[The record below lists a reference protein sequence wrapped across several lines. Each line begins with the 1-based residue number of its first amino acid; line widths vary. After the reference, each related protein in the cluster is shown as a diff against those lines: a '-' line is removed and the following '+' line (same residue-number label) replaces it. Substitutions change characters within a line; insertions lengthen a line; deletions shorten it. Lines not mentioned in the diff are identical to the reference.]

1 MDIAVIGSNMVDLIT
16 YTNQMPKEGE
26 TLEAPAFK
34 IGCGGKGAN
43 QAVAAAKL
51 NSKVLMLTKVGDD
64 IFADNT
70 IRNLESWGINTTYV
84 EKVPCT
90 SSGVAPIFVNANSSN
105 SILII
110 KGANKFLSPED
121 IDRAAEDLK
130 KCKLIV
136 LQLEVQLETVY
147 HAIEFGKKNGIEV
160 LLNPAP
166 ALRELDMS
174 YACKCDFFIP
184 NETEL
189 EILTGMSVDTYDHI
203 RLAARSLVDKG
214 LNNIIVTMSEKGAL
228 WMTRDQ
234 EVHVPAFKVNAVDT
248 SGAGD
253 AFIGCFSHYYV
264 QSGDVEAALKKAAL
278 FAAFSVT
285 GKGTQS
291 SYPSIEQ
298 FKSVFSL
305 SNFASALVQ
314 SAFYGGYF
322 LIAIP
327 ASLVIKKT
335 SYKVAILIGLTLY
348 IGGCTLFFP
357 ASHMATYTMF
367 LAAIF
372 AIAIGLSFL
381 ETAANT
387 YSSMIGPKAYAT
399 LRLNISQTFYPIGAA
414 SGILLGKYLVFSEGE
429 SLEKQ
434 MSGMNAGQIHNF
446 KVLMLENTLEPYK
459 YMIMILV
466 VVMVLFLLTRFPT
479 CKVAQTSHHKRPS
492 AMDTLRYLARNPRFR
507 RGIVAQFL
515 YVGMQVAVWSFTIRL
530 ALELGDINER
540 DASNFMVYSFACFF
554 IGKFIANILMTRF
567 NPEKVLIL
575 YSVIGALFL
584 AYVALAPSFSAVY
597 VAVLV
602 SVLFGPCWATI
613 YAGTLDTVDNEH
625 TEMAGAVI
633 VMAIVGAAVVP
644 AIQGYIADMF
654 HSLQLSFL
662 VSMLCFVYVGVYF
675 WRESKV
681 RTALAEVTAS

>member
-1 MDIAVIGSNMVDLIT
+1 MNDKNIIQMPDGYLNKTPLFQFILLSCLFPLWGCAAALNDILIT
-16 YTNQMPKEGE
+16 
-26 TLEAPAFK
+26 
-34 IGCGGKGAN
+34 
-43 QAVAAAKL
+43 
-51 NSKVLMLTKVGDD
+51 
-64 IFADNT
+64 
-70 IRNLESWGINTTYV
+70 
-84 EKVPCT
+84 
-90 SSGVAPIFVNANSSN
+90 
-105 SILII
+105 
-110 KGANKFLSPED
+110 
-121 IDRAAEDLK
+121 
-130 KCKLIV
+130 
-136 LQLEVQLETVY
+136 
-147 HAIEFGKKNGIEV
+147 
-160 LLNPAP
+160 
-166 ALRELDMS
+166 
-174 YACKCDFFIP
+174 
-184 NETEL
+184 
-189 EILTGMSVDTYDHI
+189 
-203 RLAARSLVDKG
+203 
-214 LNNIIVTMSEKGAL
+214 
-228 WMTRDQ
+228 
-234 EVHVPAFKVNAVDT
+234 
-248 SGAGD
+248 
-253 AFIGCFSHYYV
+253 
-264 QSGDVEAALKKAAL
+264 
-278 FAAFSVT
+278 
-285 GKGTQS
+285 
-291 SYPSIEQ
+291 Q

-434 MSGMNAGQIHNF
+434 MSGMNAEQIHNF

-492 AMDTLRYLARNPRFR
+492 AMDTLRYLAKNSRFR

-602 SVLFGPCWATI
+602 SVLFGPCWRRSMQEHWIQLITNIQKWQEQSLLWLLLAQRWFRQFRGILQICSTHYSFHSWFLCSVLSMSVSTSGVKAKYVMHWLKSQSPEENRYE
-613 YAGTLDTVDNEH
+613 YAYLFV
-625 TEMAGAVI
+625 AGA
-633 VMAIVGAAVVP
+633 
-644 AIQGYIADMF
+644 
-654 HSLQLSFL
+654 
-662 VSMLCFVYVGVYF
+662 F
-675 WRESKV
+675 WRKTSY
-681 RTALAEVTAS
+681 LAGK